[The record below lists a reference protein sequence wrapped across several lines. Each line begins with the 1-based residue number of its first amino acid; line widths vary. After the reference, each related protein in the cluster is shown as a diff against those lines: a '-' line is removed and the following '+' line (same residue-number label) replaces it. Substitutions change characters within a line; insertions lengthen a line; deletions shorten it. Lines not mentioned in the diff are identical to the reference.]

1 MQNEKSTFL
10 FNLYDFSIIV
20 SDGQGESDEGLEEF
34 FTDDEDDFD
43 PEELK
48 KECDAFLQP
57 ILAGLRFGRAPAS
70 PQPKS

>member
-1 MQNEKSTFL
+1 MLLKFL
-10 FNLYDFSIIV
+10 FFV
-20 SDGQGESDEGLEEF
+20 EFRFRPGESDENLEEF